1 MATIA
6 FTNYSPKP
14 VASRGYRWNL
24 LTTTDADGAGV
35 GSVGSGDRTVQVTG
49 TFGVAGTII
58 FEGSLEQVP
67 VNWFPLRDPT
77 STAISFTA
85 AGGRSVLENVLWI
98 RPRVT
103 GGDGTT
109 SLDVRLLLRD
119 A

>member
-1 MATIA
+1 MATVA

-14 VASRGYRWNL
+14 VASRGYVWTT
-24 LTTTDADGAGV
+24 LTTANADGLPV

-49 TFGVAGTII
+49 TFGIGGTIV
-58 FEGSLEQVP
+58 FEGSLEQIP
-67 VNWFPLRDPT
+67 TSWFPLRDPT

-98 RPRVT
+98 RPLVT

-109 SLDVRLLLRD
+109 ALVARLLLRD